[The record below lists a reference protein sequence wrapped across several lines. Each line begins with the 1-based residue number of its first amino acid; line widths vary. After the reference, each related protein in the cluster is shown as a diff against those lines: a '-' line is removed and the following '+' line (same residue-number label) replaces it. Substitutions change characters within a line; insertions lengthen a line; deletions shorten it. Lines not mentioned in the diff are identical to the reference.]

1 MTRLKIDHVTRY
13 DYNDNVSKSYNEARM
28 TPLSDDE
35 QIVLEAELT
44 LSPGTATVSN
54 YRDYWGTRVAA
65 FDIQG
70 RHRHLEVRS
79 SATVEVHRR
88 PGDEVADGLS
98 WDELATPEVLDAVSD
113 FVPQTPLTRLGP
125 ELEKV
130 AEAIRKEA
138 ADPAAAAAAIFRGIA
153 SHMQY
158 VPGVTGVHTDA
169 EAAWREAKGVC
180 QDLAHVAIGMMRH
193 IGIPA
198 RYVSGYLH
206 PDYEAGVGATV
217 PGESHA
223 WVEWWNDRWYAYDP
237 TNHTRLT
244 DFHVTVARGRDYTD
258 VTPLKGMVTGGG
270 GTSGLQVQVEV
281 TQTA

>member
-13 DYNDNVSKSYNEARM
+13 DYNDTVSKSYNEARM
-28 TPLSDDE
+28 TPVSDDE
-35 QIVLEAELT
+35 QVVLEAELT

-79 SATVEVHRR
+79 AATVEVNR
-88 PGDEVADGLS
+88 GAADEAADGLS
-98 WDELATPEVLDAVSD
+98 WDELAVPEVLDTVSD
-113 FVPQTPLTRLGP
+113 FVPQTALTRLGP
-125 ELEKV
+125 ELEGAV
-130 AEAIRKEA
+130 EEIGAEAANPAE
-138 ADPAAAAAAIFRGIA
+138 AAAAVFRAIAG
-153 SHMQY
+153 HMQY
-158 VPGVTGVHTDA
+158 APGVTGVHTDA
-169 EAAWREAKGVC
+169 EAAWREGRGVC
-180 QDLAHVAIGMMRH
+180 QDLVHVAIGMMRSA
-193 IGIPA
+193 GIPA

-206 PDYEAGVGATV
+206 PDYEAGLGVTV

-270 GTSGLQVQVEV
+270 GTSALLVTVEV
-281 TQTA
+281 TQIA

>member
-1 MTRLKIDHVTRY
+1 MTRLKIDHITRY
-13 DYNDNVSKSYNEARM
+13 DYNDSVSKSYNEARM
-28 TPLSDDE
+28 TPISDDE
-35 QIVLEAELT
+35 QIVLDAELT
-44 LSPGTATVSN
+44 LSPGIATVSN
-54 YRDYWGTRVAA
+54 YRDYWGSRVAA

-88 PGDEVADGLS
+88 AGDEAADGLS
-98 WDELATPEVLDAVSD
+98 WERLGDPRVQDPVSD
-113 FVPQTPLTRLGP
+113 FVQQTPLTRIGP
-125 ELEKV
+125 QLEKV
-130 AEAIRKEA
+130 ADEIRA
-138 ADPAAAAAAIFRGIA
+138 ASADPSEAAAAIFRAIA
-153 SHMQY
+153 EHMQY

-180 QDLAHVAIGMMRH
+180 QDLGHVAIGMLRH
-193 IGIPA
+193 VGIPA

-206 PDYEAGVGATV
+206 PDLDAPVGTTV
-217 PGESHA
+217 AGESHA

-270 GTSGLQVQVEV
+270 GTSGLLVQVDI